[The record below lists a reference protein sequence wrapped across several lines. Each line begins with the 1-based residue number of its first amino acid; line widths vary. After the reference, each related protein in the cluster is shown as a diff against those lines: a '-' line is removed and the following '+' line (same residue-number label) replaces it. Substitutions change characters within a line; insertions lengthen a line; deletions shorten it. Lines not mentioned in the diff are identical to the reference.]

1 VELAYST
8 DPNWCSKCQHLPCAC
23 GAKKKASAP
32 AARSG
37 FIKLRLEKK
46 RGKAQVIV
54 CETGMNEAQLKELLK
69 QIQAACGTGG
79 CLKDGAL
86 EIQGDHREK
95 IEQILKARGLK
106 SKRAGGQ

>member
-1 VELAYST
+1 MELAYST